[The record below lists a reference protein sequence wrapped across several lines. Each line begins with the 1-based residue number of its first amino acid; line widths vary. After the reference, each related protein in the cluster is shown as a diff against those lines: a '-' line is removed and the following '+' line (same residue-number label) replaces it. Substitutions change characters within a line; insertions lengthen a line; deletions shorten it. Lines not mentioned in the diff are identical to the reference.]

1 MLRATLNE
9 PVPLQA
15 FATDGNED
23 LFVRVRLYNAAGTV
37 VAALNP
43 AHVANGLYSVN
54 WTPATEGYYTAVYD
68 FFTDSSLEQASL
80 DHERAAEQVEVS
92 SDKTNIL
99 RLLGLAHENAI
110 LDQQVYDGN
119 RRLVS
124 ARLRAYDSKANAQ
137 AGGTQGLLFQ
147 WTVGAAYDDQ
157 ARASLFKIERAG

>member
-23 LFVRVRLYNAAGTV
+23 LFVRVRLYNAAGNV
-37 VAALNP
+37 VATLTP
-43 AHVANGLYSVN
+43 AHVANGLYSIN
-54 WTPATEGYYTAVYD
+54 WTPTTDGYYTAVYD
-68 FFTDSSLEQASL
+68 FFTDAGFTEVSV

-92 SDKTNIL
+92 SDKTNIM

-110 LDQQVYDGN
+110 LDQQLYDGN

-147 WTVGAAYDDQ
+147 WTVGAAYDAQ
-157 ARASLFKIERAG
+157 ARATLFKIERAG

>member
-23 LFVRVRLYNAAGTV
+23 LFVRVRLHEAAGTV
-37 VAALNP
+37 IETLTP
-43 AHVANGLYSVN
+43 AHVTGGLYSVS
-54 WTPATEGYYTAVYD
+54 WTPDTEGYYTAVYE
-68 FFTDSSLEQASL
+68 FFVDAALTQVSL

-124 ARLRAYDSKANAQ
+124 ARLRAYDSKVNAQ
-137 AGGTQGLLFQ
+137 AAGTQGLLFQ
-147 WTVGAAYDDQ
+147 WTVGAQYDQ
-157 ARASLFKIERAG
+157 FSRASLFKIERAE